1 MVESAL
7 AVGAASWGVLMA
19 VSPVLQIVRVVRRR
33 SSEDLSISYFSVLI
47 VGFAL
52 WVAYGISIQNA
63 TLIVPNSVAL
73 IVGVSTIAIAARYR
87 SGDDRDE
94 PAGRPP
100 AQPLSSPDARGPAPR
115 RTGDPDLG

>member
-19 VSPVLQIVRVVRRR
+19 VSPVLQIARMVRRR

-47 VGFAL
+47 VGFAMWL
-52 WVAYGISIQNA
+52 AYGVSIRNP

-73 IVGVSTIAIAARYR
+73 VVGVTTVAVAVWYR
-87 SGDDRDE
+87 SDG
-94 PAGRPP
+94 AGRPP
-100 AQPLSSPDARGPAPR
+100 SQPLSSPDARGAAPR